1 MAPPATR
8 WTGSVVVNGLMAIVL
23 LVWLADISTRSP
35 VPRQPTRTAAPDPS
49 AKPSGRPIENPTS
62 VDLPPPPRPT
72 PEVSRD
78 DVPAPADIRPVV
90 PMRPSIN
97 RGSRQPIKIVAL
109 RAEKVKP
116 RQTNPPV
123 LAPLRP
129 LEAPESASDPGIP
142 TTGTK
147 AEAHVTVEVEAM
159 ADAEVVVNVKAVRTG
174 RQLLRILEHGEGPAI
189 EIAWPGSTA
198 QRERLHGVLQ
208 RCYGMR
214 LALIDRAGGL
224 YLDAGPRGNRWPI
237 DLDRYS
243 GFVRRPN
250 GHITSAERRD
260 ADRVARYHHG
270 LPATD
275 PVRLFPRAADAALL
289 GGLAHLLG
297 GDYRAA
303 KSITASYR
311 LRGLRV
317 TVGDLRI
324 DGRRVAG
331 RIDLSRGATA
341 ACRGTGHS

>member
-1 MAPPATR
+1 MAPPATS
-8 WTGSVVVNGLMAIVL
+8 WTGSAVVNGLMAIVL
-23 LVWLADISTRSP
+23 LAWLADFPTRSP
-35 VPRQPTRTAAPDPS
+35 VPQQPTRTAAPDPS
-49 AKPSGRPIENPTS
+49 AKPPVRTNEKPTS

-78 DVPAPADIRPVV
+78 DVPAPAVIRPVV

-97 RGSRQPIKIVAL
+97 RGSKQPIKIVAL
-109 RAEKVKP
+109 RAKKVKP
-116 RQTNPPV
+116 RP
-123 LAPLRP
+123 A
-129 LEAPESASDPGIP
+129 DPGVP
-142 TTGTK
+142 TTGAK
-147 AEAHVTVEVEAM
+147 AEVG
-159 ADAEVVVNVKAVRTG
+159 VVVNVKAVRTG

-189 EIAWPGSTA
+189 EIAWPGSSV
-198 QRERLHGVLQ
+198 QRDRLHGVLQ

-224 YLDAGPRGNRWPI
+224 YLDSGPRGTRWPI
-237 DLDRYS
+237 DLDRFS

-250 GHITSAERRD
+250 GRITSAERRA

>member
-1 MAPPATR
+1 MAPPATS
-8 WTGSVVVNGLMAIVL
+8 WTGSAVVNGLMTIVL
-23 LVWLADISTRSP
+23 LAWLADFPTRSP
-35 VPRQPTRTAAPDPS
+35 VPRQPARAAAPDQT
-49 AKPSGRPIENPTS
+49 AKPPGRPIEKPTS

-72 PEVSRD
+72 PEVSPE
-78 DVPAPADIRPVV
+78 DVAAPAVVRPEV
-90 PMRPSIN
+90 PTRPSIK
-97 RGSRQPIKIVAL
+97 RKSKQPIKIVAL
-109 RAEKVKP
+109 RAEEVKP
-116 RQTNPPV
+116 RATYPPV
-123 LAPLRP
+123 PTPLRP
-129 LEAPESASDPGIP
+129 LAEPEPASAPLVP

-147 AEAHVTVEVEAM
+147 AEVEAE

-237 DLDRYS
+237 DLDRFS

-250 GHITSAERRD
+250 GRITSAERRA

-311 LRGLRV
+311 LRGHRV

-341 ACRGTGHS
+341 ACRGTGHL